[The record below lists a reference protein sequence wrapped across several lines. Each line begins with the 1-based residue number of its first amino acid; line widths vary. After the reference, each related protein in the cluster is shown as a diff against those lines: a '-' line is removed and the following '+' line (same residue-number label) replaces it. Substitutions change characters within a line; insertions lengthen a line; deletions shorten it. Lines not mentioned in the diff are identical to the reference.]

1 MLTVGHDGGDLPAFG
16 RDLILRLGQSARVD
30 PAVRAPM
37 PAMERHRDGSI
48 LQQRVETD
56 ELAGFVRENEVR
68 HPLARLRRVLAD
80 IVLPQAINQTIDR
93 GLELRAELAHGLG
106 EGLQTLGKRRV
117 HVAALDEG
125 LFEELRE
132 RFRVHSTVL

>member
-1 MLTVGHDGGDLPAFG
+1 
-16 RDLILRLGQSARVD
+16 
-30 PAVRAPM
+30 M
-37 PAMERHRDGSI
+37 PAMERHRDGP
-48 LQQRVETD
+48 LFQQLVETD

-68 HPLARLRRVLAD
+68 HLLAWLRRVLAD
-80 IVLPQAINQTIDR
+80 IVLSQAINQTIDR
-93 GLELRAELAHGLG
+93 SLELRAEPAHCLS
-106 EGLQTLGKRRV
+106 ERLQTLGKRGV

>member
-1 MLTVGHDGGDLPAFG
+1 
-16 RDLILRLGQSARVD
+16 
-30 PAVRAPM
+30 M
-37 PAMERHRDGSI
+37 PAMERHRDGSL

-106 EGLQTLGKRRV
+106 EGLQTLGK
-117 HVAALDEG
+117 
-125 LFEELRE
+125 
-132 RFRVHSTVL
+132 